1 MRKDHSNQLG
11 QRIVIHSKTVKRY
24 IDVSDITHI
33 SRLDSLVNIYTTDS
47 FICSSRQLKDFEI
60 ELEGLGFIR
69 INRTT
74 IINEA
79 HISSYCGGE
88 EKSLEMTNG
97 EVFSVSRRR
106 ASLLK

>member
-1 MRKDHSNQLG
+1 MRKDYSDQIG
-11 QRIVIHSKTVKRY
+11 QRIVIHSKAVKRY
-24 IDVSDITHI
+24 VDVSKITHI
-33 SRLDSLVNIYTTDS
+33 SRFDSLVNIYTTDS
-47 FICSSRQLKDFEI
+47 FVCANQQLKEFEN

-79 HISSYCGGE
+79 HISAYFGGE
-88 EKSLEMTNG
+88 GKNLEMTNG

-106 ASLLK
+106 VSLLK